1 MSASRTGIVFGVLL
15 LLLGAC
21 GERQEGGEGT
31 SETLSQDQIQK
42 IDLHT
47 HFYHS
52 REYHVP
58 MLEKWNMRA
67 MIVNVFSGDDPSQ
80 ESWEASLDHHSQ
92 HPDPYLL
99 TTSFDA
105 SNIGEP
111 NFSENV
117 IKELKTDIADG
128 AEMVKVWK
136 NVGMVYQDEDGEYV
150 QVDDPRLKPIWEFL
164 SERDIPVLAHIGE
177 PRAAWRPLDEESPHY
192 TYYSNHP
199 QYHFYPDPEIPTW
212 EEIMKHRDNWIE
224 QNPELTIIGAHLG
237 SMAYDVDEVAQRLD
251 QHSNFYVE
259 PAERFGDL
267 AIQDSRKVR
276 DFFLTYQD
284 RIMYGTDLRSTEP
297 ASELTSDSL
306 RVEERLTRLRYQ
318 LHWDYLSTS
327 DSLQF
332 KRTFTSF
339 ETPTKGLDLPRD
351 VLEKVYYENA
361 AELLEL
367 EDQEAKVDEGDV

>member
-1 MSASRTGIVFGVLL
+1 MSIFRYWAVLGVLFL
-15 LLLGAC
+15 LVGAC
-21 GERQEGGEGT
+21 GNEQGGDAT
-31 SETLSQDQIQK
+31 ETLSQDQIQK
-42 IDLHT
+42 IDFHT
-47 HFYHS
+47 HFYYP
-52 REYHVP
+52 RDYQVP
-58 MLEKWNMRA
+58 MLENWNMRA
-67 MIVNVFSGDDPSQ
+67 MIVNVFSGENPSQ
-80 ESWEASLDHHSQ
+80 ESWEASLNHYNQ
-92 HPDPYLL
+92 QPDRYFL

-111 NFSENV
+111 DFAENV
-117 IKELKTDIADG
+117 IEELKTDLADG
-128 AEMVKVWK
+128 ADMVKVWK
-136 NVGMVYQDEDGEYV
+136 NVGMVYQDEDGTYV
-150 QVDDPRLKPIWEFL
+150 QVDDPRLEPIWEFL
-164 SERDIPVLAHIGE
+164 AERDVPVLAHIGE
-177 PRAAWRPLDEESPHY
+177 PRAAWQPLDEESPHY

-224 QNPELTIIGAHLG
+224 QNPDLTVIGAHLG

-251 QHSNFYVE
+251 EYPNFLVE

-276 DFFLTYQD
+276 EFFIEYQD

-297 ASELTSDSL
+297 ASELTADSL
-306 RVEERLTRLRYQ
+306 TVEEKLTHLRYQ
-318 LHWDYLSTS
+318 IHWDYLATS

-332 KRTFTSF
+332 KRTFTTF
-339 ETPTKGLDLPRD
+339 ETRTKGLGLPPN

-367 EDQEAKVDEGDV
+367 EDQEARLEEN

>member
-1 MSASRTGIVFGVLL
+1 MSTFRYWAVLGVLL

-21 GERQEGGEGT
+21 GNEQGGDAT
-31 SETLSQDQIQK
+31 ETLSQDQIQK
-42 IDLHT
+42 IDFHT
-47 HFYHS
+47 HFYYP
-52 REYHVP
+52 RDYQVP
-58 MLEKWNMRA
+58 MLENWNMRA
-67 MIVNVFSGDDPSQ
+67 MIVNVFSGENPSQ
-80 ESWEASLDHHSQ
+80 ESWEASLDHYNQ
-92 HPDPYLL
+92 QPDQYFL

-111 NFSENV
+111 DFAENV
-117 IKELKTDIADG
+117 IEELKTDLADG
-128 AEMVKVWK
+128 ADMVKVWK
-136 NVGMVYQDEDGEYV
+136 NVGMVYQDEDGTYV
-150 QVDDPRLKPIWEFL
+150 QVDDPRLEPIWEFL
-164 SERDIPVLAHIGE
+164 AEQDVPVLAHIGE
-177 PRAAWRPLDEESPHY
+177 PRAAWQPLDEESPHY

-224 QNPELTIIGAHLG
+224 QNPDLTIIGAHMG

-251 QHSNFYVE
+251 EYPNFLVE

-276 DFFLTYQD
+276 EFFIEYQD

-297 ASELTSDSL
+297 ASELTADSL
-306 RVEERLTRLRYQ
+306 TVEEKLTRLRYQ
-318 LHWDYLSTS
+318 IHWDYLATS

-332 KRTFTSF
+332 KRTFTTF
-339 ETPTKGLDLPRD
+339 ETRTKGLGLPPN

-367 EDQEAKVDEGDV
+367 EDQEARLEEN